1 MTLEKP
7 ADAQLTTKIPHFT
20 QMEIHYHI
28 HAEPP
33 LTPVLSKH
41 ASSLHP
47 PIKIHLH
54 ISLPSIYNYIF
65 QMVSFASGFPT
76 KTLYAVFLS
85 RHIIC
90 PAHLILITFCE
101 KYKDNI
107 SISNLSM

>member
-20 QMEIHYHI
+20 QMKIHYHI

-47 PIKIHLH
+47 PINIHLH
-54 ISLPSIYNYIF
+54 ISLPSIYDYIF
-65 QMVSFASGFPT
+65 QMVSFASDSLCSFPFQAH
-76 KTLYAVFLS
+76 YMPCPPHPN
-85 RHIIC
+85 HI
-90 PAHLILITFCE
+90 L
-101 KYKDNI
+101 
-107 SISNLSM
+107 